1 MIIKILLITF
11 IMFGSQKVW
20 GKIQGKEN
28 TEEKQKKIKNKEK

>member
-20 GKIQGKEN
+20 GKIQKKEN